1 MIKIRQIRTDDA
13 EKYMKL
19 YNKLDEE
26 TIFRLYEPHE
36 RKISL
41 SEQVREIEDMIN
53 NDNSTIIVAEDEGE
67 LVGYLGAFGR
77 SQNRIKHTVTIGIA
91 ILQSHVGKGI
101 GTMLFNELEIWAKK
115 HNKHRL
121 ELTVMENN
129 PNAFALYKKMGFEVE
144 GVKKDSLLVNGE
156 YINDIY
162 MSKLMERKGDTP
174 LK

>member
-1 MIKIRQIRTDDA
+1 MIKVRHIKLDDA

-19 YNKLDEE
+19 YSKLDEE
-26 TIFRLYEPHE
+26 TIFRLYEPNE

-41 SEQVREIEDMIN
+41 SEQIKEIENMIN
-53 NDNSTIIVAEDEGE
+53 NGNSTIIVAEEGDE

-77 SQNRIKHTVTIGIA
+77 SQNRVKHIVTIGIA
-91 ILQSHVGKGI
+91 ILQNHTGKGI
-101 GTMLFNELEIWAKK
+101 GTMLFEELEIWARK

-129 PNAFALYKKMGFEVE
+129 PGACALYRKMGFEVE
-144 GVKKDSLLVNGE
+144 GVKKDSLFVNGE

-162 MSKLMERKGDTP
+162 MSKLI
-174 LK
+174 

>member
-1 MIKIRQIRTDDA
+1 MIKVRHIKSDDA

-19 YNKLDEE
+19 YSKLDEE
-26 TIFRLYEPHE
+26 TIFRLYEPNE
-36 RKISL
+36 RNISL
-41 SEQVREIEDMIN
+41 SEQIKEIENLIN
-53 NDNSTIIVAEDEGE
+53 NDDSTIIVAEESGE

-77 SQNRIKHTVTIGIA
+77 SQNRVKHIVTIGIA

-101 GTMLFNELEIWAKK
+101 GTMLFKELEAWAKK

-129 PNAFALYKKMGFEVE
+129 PGAYALYRKMGFEVE

-162 MSKLMERKGDTP
+162 MSKLI
-174 LK
+174 

>member
-1 MIKIRQIRTDDA
+1 MIKVRHIKPDDA

-19 YNKLDEE
+19 YSKVDEE
-26 TIFRLYEPHE
+26 TMFRLYEPNE
-36 RKISL
+36 RKVSL
-41 SEQVREIEDMIN
+41 AEQINEIQQMIN
-53 NDNSTIIVAEDEGE
+53 NDNSTIIVAEEGDE

-77 SQNRIKHTVTIGIA
+77 SQNRVKHIVTIGIA

-101 GTMLFNELEIWAKK
+101 GTMLFNELEVWAKK

-129 PNAFALYKKMGFEVE
+129 PNAYALYRKVGFEVE

-162 MSKLMERKGDTP
+162 MCKLI
-174 LK
+174 

>member
-1 MIKIRQIRTDDA
+1 MIKVRHIKSDDA

-19 YNKLDEE
+19 YSKLDEE
-26 TIFRLYEPHE
+26 TIFRLYEPNE
-36 RKISL
+36 RNISL
-41 SEQVREIEDMIN
+41 SEQIKEIENMIN
-53 NDNSTIIVAEDEGE
+53 NDDSTIIVAEENGE

-77 SQNRIKHTVTIGIA
+77 NQNRVKHIVTIGIA
-91 ILQSHVGKGI
+91 ILQSHVGKGV
-101 GTMLFNELEIWAKK
+101 GTMLFKELEVWAKR

-129 PNAFALYKKMGFEVE
+129 PGAYALYRKMGFEAE

-162 MSKLMERKGDTP
+162 MSKLI
-174 LK
+174 

>member
-1 MIKIRQIRTDDA
+1 MIKVRQIKTEDA

-19 YNKLDEE
+19 YSKLDEE
-26 TIFRLYEPHE
+26 TMFRLYEPGE

-41 SEQVREIEDMIN
+41 TEQIIEIDSMIN
-53 NDNSTIIVAEDEGE
+53 NDNSTIIVVEEGEE
-67 LVGYLGAFGR
+67 LVGYLSAFSR
-77 SQNRIKHTVTIGIA
+77 SQKRVRHIVTIGIA

-101 GTMLFNELEIWAKK
+101 GTMLFKELEAWAKE

-129 PNAFALYKKMGFEVE
+129 PSAFALYQKMGFEVE

-162 MSKLMERKGDTP
+162 MCKLI
-174 LK
+174 